1 LGALLTKTSVPGRAN
16 LNAGGTEQITKNT
29 KPKGTST
36 KKASVNQNTDTKPPG
51 EKEREASKPRRSN
64 KLKATSKKDNA
75 VAEDFFTMDVSDVV
89 LPLSEH
95 DNNTSQ
101 ADVSTVL
108 CDEFLDSKPP
118 GQKIKKATK
127 PRRSNKPK
135 ATSKDN
141 NAVVEDLFT
150 MDVSEIVLPLSEH
163 DNTTHRKM
171 MYLLCYMM
179 NFSMQRKQ
187 QY

>member
-29 KPKGTST
+29 KPKGTSK

-51 EKEREASKPRRSN
+51 EQGREATKPRRSN

-89 LPLSEH
+89 LRQNMTTTHCKLMYLPCYVMNFWIQSLL
-95 DNNTSQ
+95 
-101 ADVSTVL
+101 V
-108 CDEFLDSKPP
+108 KR
-118 GQKIKKATK
+118 KIKATK